1 MKSNYEL
8 RQAILDKWERDM
20 LIEKIVKLEKR
31 IGELELQLRKVHHN
45 PKPKYFILNT
55 DR

>member
-1 MKSNYEL
+1 MKTNYEL
-8 RQAILDKWERDM
+8 KQAILDKWEKDL

-31 IGELELQLRKVHHN
+31 IGELELQLRRVNQN
-45 PKPKYFILNT
+45 PIPKYFILNT

>member
-1 MKSNYEL
+1 MKTNHEL
-8 RQAILDKWERDM
+8 RQAILDKWEKDL

-31 IGELELQLRKVHHN
+31 IGELELQLRNVRQIST
-45 PKPKYFILNT
+45 PKYFILNN

>member
-1 MKSNYEL
+1 MKTNYEL
-8 RQAILDKWERDM
+8 RQAIIDKWEKDL

-31 IGELELQLRKVHHN
+31 IGELELQIRRVNQN
-45 PKPKYFILNT
+45 PTQKYFVLNN

>member
-1 MKSNYEL
+1 MKTNYEL
-8 RQAILDKWERDM
+8 KQAILDKWERDM

-31 IGELELQLRKVHHN
+31 IGELELQLRKVNQN
-45 PKPKYFILNT
+45 PTPKYFILNP

>member
-31 IGELELQLRKVHHN
+31 IGELELQLRRVNHN
-45 PKPKYFILNT
+45 PTPKYFILNN